1 MAVVVELPADVERRL
16 RAQTSDLD
24 REGKEA
30 MLVELY
36 RQQKLARRELSE
48 ALGISRLETDEIL
61 KRHNVTE
68 DLPTNEELEEDLRQA
83 RLMLGR

>member
-16 RAQTSDLD
+16 RAETSDLD

-36 RQQKLARRELSE
+36 RQQKLARQELSE
-48 ALGISRLETDEIL
+48 ALGISRLETDEVL

-68 DLPTNEELEEDLRQA
+68 DLPTNEELEEDLCRA